1 MQYRASSLSGVM
13 IPLFTDY
20 PFVISARLNQ
30 ANVDLYW
37 PFRVDETRSSALSG
51 LVRPARGLATSCS

>member
-1 MQYRASSLSGVM
+1 M